1 MHMATMHCMTLTLSA
16 VSRQIQMDFGSIYY
30 LLTLSQS
37 QAVMCCRC
45 RTDYLVD
52 QLETENAEGPFMRTT
67 CSILTHTYGS

>member
-1 MHMATMHCMTLTLSA
+1 MVLA
-16 VSRQIQMDFGSIYY
+16 FGSIYY

-52 QLETENAEGPFMRTT
+52 QPETENAEGPFMRTT
-67 CSILTHTYGS
+67 CRMEVESYKCCSAVPVLRLHD

>member
-1 MHMATMHCMTLTLSA
+1 MVLA
-16 VSRQIQMDFGSIYY
+16 FGSIYY

-67 CSILTHTYGS
+67 CSMVFESYKCCSAVPVLRLHD